1 MVHGMLC
8 PLRFR
13 DAEKLEESLAKR
25 PRAEDAH
32 QEIKRLEQ
40 KRMIC
45 LQALLEV
52 EDEIGVKKRN
62 CHHDPQRCI
71 PTGPRDNNEFL
82 YVCRKCGLEL

>member
-8 PLRFR
+8 PLRSR
-13 DAEKLEESLAKR
+13 DAEKPEESLAKR
-25 PRAEDAH
+25 PRGEDDGL
-32 QEIKRLEQ
+32 EIKRLEQ

-52 EDEIGVKKRN
+52 EEEIGVKKRSCN
-62 CHHDPQRCI
+62 HDPQRCI